1 MTKSLLFIGFVAV
14 AAGTAWAGE
23 AGVNQSGFSARSTQ
37 QSEWQAWSV
46 RDEIAPKTA
55 VATDRD
61 RGEPGALMIT
71 GGGNASAYGGWQ
83 RIVNDIE
90 PGKWYRF
97 VAHYQAI
104 GVDDENLQVVSRLD
118 WRRASGK
125 RVGQPEYAY
134 AVEQDGAWKRVTVDA
149 PAPPE
154 ASSVEI
160 ELLLAYSANGKVW
173 WDDVSLTPIPAPE
186 PRLVRVATVKLTPR
200 GTGSREASV
209 QRFLDVVDHRV
220 SEDVDVILL
229 SEGITVVGT
238 GKSYAEVA
246 EAIPGPTSRALGEM
260 ARKKKSYIA
269 AGIYER
275 DGIDIFNT
283 AILLDREGEV
293 VGKYRKVYLPRE
305 EIEGGITPGSDYPV
319 FQTDFGKVGMMICWD
334 IQYADPAR
342 GLALGGAEL
351 ILTPIWGGN
360 EALGKARA
368 IENQVFIATAGY
380 NYPSLI
386 MDRDGEVLANAKDDG
401 TVAVTTI
408 DLNKRYAD
416 PWLGDM
422 RGRLMKE
429 LRLDVPVRA
438 GR

>member
-1 MTKSLLFIGFVAV
+1 MGFAIAAV
-14 AAGTAWAGE
+14 TAGWAADG
-23 AGVNQSGFSARSTQ
+23 GVNQSGFSGPTAAQNDWRPWAAR
-37 QSEWQAWSV
+37 E
-46 RDEIAPKTA
+46 EIAPETSL
-55 VATDRD
+55 ATDRD
-61 RGEPGALMIT
+61 RGEPGALMIS
-71 GGGNASAYGGWQ
+71 GGGNRSAYGGWQ
-83 RIVNDIE
+83 RVLDGIE
-90 PGKWYRF
+90 PGQWYRF
-97 VAHYQAI
+97 VAHYQAE
-104 GVDDENLQVVSRLD
+104 GVDDENLQIVSRLD

-125 RVGQPEYAY
+125 RAGQPEYAY
-134 AVEQDGAWKRVTVDA
+134 AVEQDGAWRRVTVDA

-173 WDDVSLTPIPAPE
+173 WDEISLTPITAPE

-200 GTGSREASV
+200 NTGSREASV
-209 QRFLDVVDHRV
+209 RRFLDVIDHRV
-220 SEDVDVILL
+220 TEETDVILL

-238 GKSYAEVA
+238 GKTYAEVA
-246 EAIPGPTSRALGEM
+246 ETIPGPTSRALGEM

-283 AILLDREGEV
+283 AILVDRDGEV

-305 EIEGGITPGSDYPV
+305 EIEGGLTPGNDYPV
-319 FQTDFGKVGMMICWD
+319 FETDFGKVGMMICWD
-334 IQYADPAR
+334 LQYADPAR

-386 MDRDGEVLANAKDDG
+386 MDRDGDILANAKDEG
-401 TVAVTTI
+401 TIAFTTI

-438 GR
+438 AR

>member
-1 MTKSLLFIGFVAV
+1 VFTVVSGAVLL
-14 AAGTAWAGE
+14 AGE
-23 AGVNQSGFSARSTQ
+23 ARLSQSAFDRDATA
-37 QSEWQAWSV
+37 EWQPWAV
-46 RDEIAPKTA
+46 RDEIAPR
-55 VATDRD
+55 TDVSTERD
-61 RGEPGALMIT
+61 RGQPGALMIS

-83 RIVNDIE
+83 RVVDGIE
-90 PGKWYRF
+90 PGTWYRF
-97 VAHYQAI
+97 IAHYQAT
-104 GVDDENLQVVSRLD
+104 GLDDEALRVVSRLD
-118 WRRASGK
+118 WARQNGK
-125 RVGQPEYAY
+125 RAGQPDYVFN
-134 AVEQDGAWKRVTVDA
+134 VESDGDWRRVTLDA

-154 ASSVEI
+154 ASSVKLQLI
-160 ELLLAYSANGKVW
+160 LSYSADGKVW
-173 WDDVSLTPIPAPE
+173 WDDVSLTPIPAPQ

-200 GTGSREASV
+200 NTGSREASV
-209 QRFLDVVDHRV
+209 QRFLDVIDHRV
-220 SEDVDVILL
+220 SEDADVILL

-238 GKSYAEVA
+238 GKSYADVA
-246 EAIPGPTSRALGEM
+246 ETIPGPTSRALGEM

-283 AILLDREGEV
+283 AILVDRKGEV

-305 EIEGGITPGSDYPV
+305 EIEGGITPGNDYPV

-342 GLALGGAEL
+342 GLALNGAEL

-386 MDRDGEVLANAKDDG
+386 MDRDGDILAHAKDDG
-401 TVAVTTI
+401 TVAMSTI

-416 PWLGDM
+416 EWLGDM
-422 RGRLMKE
+422 RGRFMKE

-438 GR
+438 SK

>member
-1 MTKSLLFIGFVAV
+1 MTKALSLLVFTVV
-14 AAGTAWAGE
+14 SVVSLSAGE
-23 AGVNQSGFSARSTQ
+23 ARLSQSAFDRDAAAT
-37 QSEWQAWSV
+37 EWQPWAV
-46 RDEIAPKTA
+46 RDEIAPHTA
-55 VATDRD
+55 VSTEHD
-61 RGEPGALMIT
+61 RGQPGALMIS

-83 RIVNDIE
+83 RVVDGVE
-90 PGKWYRF
+90 PGTWYRF
-97 VAHYQAI
+97 VAHYQAT
-104 GVDDENLQVVSRLD
+104 GLDDEALRVVSRLD
-118 WRRASGK
+118 WAKQNGRRA
-125 RVGQPEYAY
+125 GQPDYVY
-134 AVEQDGAWKRVTVDA
+134 TVEHDGDWRRVTLDA

-154 ASSVEI
+154 ASSVKLQLI
-160 ELLLAYSANGKVW
+160 LSYSADGKVW
-173 WDDVSLTPIPAPE
+173 WDDVSLTPIPAPQ

-200 GTGSREASV
+200 NTGSREASV

-220 SEDVDVILL
+220 SEDADVILL

-238 GKSYAEVA
+238 GKSYADVA
-246 EAIPGPTSRALGEM
+246 ETIPGPTSRALGEM

-283 AILLDREGEV
+283 AILVDRRGEV

-305 EIEGGITPGSDYPV
+305 EIEGGITPGNEYPV
-319 FQTDFGKVGMMICWD
+319 FETDFGKVGMMICWD

-342 GLALGGAEL
+342 GLALNGAEL

-386 MDRDGEVLANAKDDG
+386 MDRDGDILANAKDEG
-401 TVAVTTI
+401 TVAMTTI

-416 PWLGDM
+416 DWLGDM
-422 RGRLMKE
+422 RGRFMKE
-429 LRLDVPVRA
+429 LRLDVPVR
-438 GR
+438 

>member
-1 MTKSLLFIGFVAV
+1 MTKSLCLLAFTVVSVAV
-14 AAGTAWAGE
+14 LSAGE
-23 AGVNQSGFSARSTQ
+23 ARLSQSAFDRNTAAA
-37 QSEWQAWSV
+37 EWQPWAV
-46 RDEIAPKTA
+46 RDEIAPRTA
-55 VATDRD
+55 VSTERD
-61 RGEPGALMIT
+61 RGQPGALMIS

-83 RIVNDIE
+83 RVVDGIE
-90 PGKWYRF
+90 PGRWYRF
-97 VAHYQAI
+97 VAHYQAAD
-104 GVDDENLQVVSRLD
+104 VDDEAQRVVSRLD
-118 WRRASGK
+118 WAKQNGK
-125 RVGQPEYAY
+125 RAGQPDYVFK
-134 AVEQDGAWKRVTVDA
+134 VESDGDWRRVTLDA

-154 ASSVEI
+154 AASVKLQLI
-160 ELLLAYSANGKVW
+160 LSYSADGKVW

-186 PRLVRVATVKLTPR
+186 PRLVRVATVNLRPR
-200 GTGSREASV
+200 NTGSREASV

-220 SEDVDVILL
+220 SEDADVILL

-246 EAIPGPTSRALGEM
+246 ETIPGPTSRALGEM

-283 AILLDREGEV
+283 AILVDREGQV
-293 VGKYRKVYLPRE
+293 AGKYRKVYLPRE
-305 EIEGGITPGSDYPV
+305 EIEGGITPGNEYPV

-334 IQYADPAR
+334 LQYADPAR
-342 GLALGGAEL
+342 GLALNGAEL
-351 ILTPIWGGN
+351 ILMPIWGGN

-386 MDRDGEVLANAKDDG
+386 MDRDGDILAHAKDEG
-401 TVAVTTI
+401 TAATTTI

-416 PWLGDM
+416 DWLGDM
-422 RGRLMKE
+422 RGRFMKE

-438 GR
+438 SP